1 MRDTSGV
8 SSRLDREIRMLYDVR
23 RGTQGPFPVA
33 TEIMG
38 FLSIFK
44 RSHAL
49 SPFGALK
56 SACLSSCQRDVRP
69 PVETRQGTRAFFMV
83 STGHSDIPASF
94 EGFKPLQEPAFK
106 PLQGNSVFF
115 RVRES

>member
-1 MRDTSGV
+1 MA
-8 SSRLDREIRMLYDVR
+8 IRMLYNVR

-33 TEIMG
+33 TDIMG

-44 RSHAL
+44 RNQAS

-56 SACLSSCQRDVRP
+56 STCLSSCQRDVRP
-69 PVETRQGTRAFFMV
+69 PVERRHGTRAFSRV

-94 EGFKPLQEPAFK
+94 EMKDVPAFQPLQENSAF
-106 PLQGNSVFF
+106 F
-115 RVRES
+115 

>member
-8 SSRLDREIRMLYDVR
+8 SSRLDRAIRTVYNVR
-23 RGTQGPFPVA
+23 RWTQGPFPVA

-44 RSHAL
+44 RSQAS

-56 SACLSSCQRDVRP
+56 STCLSSCQREVTP
-69 PVETRQGTRAFFMV
+69 HVEKRQGTRAFSRV
-83 STGHSDIPASF
+83 STRHSDIPASF
-94 EGFKPLQEPAFK
+94 EMKDVPAFQPLQENSAF
-106 PLQGNSVFF
+106 F
-115 RVRES
+115 

>member
-1 MRDTSGV
+1 
-8 SSRLDREIRMLYDVR
+8 MLYNVR

-33 TEIMG
+33 PEIMG

-44 RSHAL
+44 RSQAS

-56 SACLSSCQRDVRP
+56 SACVSSSQREVRP
-69 PVETRQGTRAFFMV
+69 PIEMTQGPRTLSRV

-106 PLQGNSVFF
+106 PLQGNLVFF

>member
-1 MRDTSGV
+1 M
-8 SSRLDREIRMLYDVR
+8 RLDRAIRMLYDVR
-23 RGTQGPFPVA
+23 WWTQVPFPVA

-44 RSHAL
+44 RSQAS

-56 SACLSSCQRDVRP
+56 STCLSNCQREVRP
-69 PVETRQGTRAFFMV
+69 PVETRQGTRAFSRV

-94 EGFKPLQEPAFK
+94 EMKDVPAFQPLQE
-106 PLQGNSVFF
+106 NSASF
-115 RVRES
+115 